1 MISSIGIKSSSISR
15 SRAFNAVMANKIGEI
30 RNSISAVS
38 LDEEM
43 TNIIKFQRAFQAAAK
58 LISISDEMLNTLLS
72 VK

>member
-1 MISSIGIKSSSISR
+1 MVSSIGIKSSSISR
-15 SRAFNAVMANKIGEI
+15 NRAFNAVMVNKIGEI
-30 RNSISAVS
+30 RDSISAVS